1 MGRDMA
7 ELLRFSR
14 HGGAHYAAG
23 AVLSVHYYPGWAS
36 GAQRRCTLRA
46 QRTNGALFAK
56 ASMPYN
62 LQFSTTEAAQ
72 HRLNVIKQGSTNPE
86 TERLHN
92 MLAWMPGSTHSDG
105 APPPPETQPPPSI
118 ISCRM
123 T

>member
-46 QRTNGALFAK
+46 QRTNGAVPILSFLWGVA
-56 ASMPYN
+56 MPC
-62 LQFSTTEAAQ
+62 
-72 HRLNVIKQGSTNPE
+72 G
-86 TERLHN
+86 
-92 MLAWMPGSTHSDG
+92 AWALGVSELVCCCLSRVALDRWGLRP
-105 APPPPETQPPPSI
+105 
-118 ISCRM
+118 
-123 T
+123 